1 MYFLCLVSSFVTRI
15 PHINLMAA
23 LNSLA
28 STLYLW
34 STGLSGLCHHGTNMT
49 KQVMF
54 LLVKKKGKE
63 LIKNFLYVLSCYS
76 ILHNFPLNLELPTG
90 AMVTSV

>member
-54 LLVKKKGKE
+54 LLVKKKKGKN
-63 LIKNFLYVLSCYS
+63 LLRIFFMFCPVIAFFTTFL
-76 ILHNFPLNLELPTG
+76 
-90 AMVTSV
+90 